1 MLRGHETTPPG
12 FTRCLLSPD
21 QQTRA
26 HKDTAEGRRSR
37 GVRRA
42 LRDSPSPVPG
52 HGEGGRGGLRS
63 GAGAPGGGSAARG
76 ERWLRRTLKA
86 AGSCGLPF
94 PLRPPAPP
102 DPAAQPPAEGVTER
116 RGVGRRGMQEVSFP
130 EVLHQ
135 QRAGA
140 S

>member
-94 PLRPPAPP
+94 PLRPPPRPRRTAP
-102 DPAAQPPAEGVTER
+102 
-116 RGVGRRGMQEVSFP
+116 S
-130 EVLHQ
+130 
-135 QRAGA
+135 
-140 S
+140 